1 MKLHLGQTMSSRMRV
16 VLILFLAFSVSSC
29 ALWPGYQEGLVKG
42 QEDYLEAYLSRMR
55 DALKKYTSEKR
66 HPPQTLNDLI
76 DAGYLPII
84 PPDPMTEKADW
95 IVVRYN
101 CAASSN
107 CQDGIK
113 DIHSA
118 STAKSSRGNPY
129 AEW

>member
-1 MKLHLGQTMSSRMRV
+1 MRV

-29 ALWPGYQEGLVKG
+29 ARWPGYQEGLVKG
-42 QEDYLEAYLSRMR
+42 HEDYLEGYLSRMR

-84 PPDPMTEKADW
+84 PPDPMTDKADW

-101 CAASSN
+101 CSASSN
-107 CQDGIK
+107 CQEGIK